1 MVTDRTVEGTAT
13 GGSDSGPDAVMA
25 FETAYYTKRSGA
37 ATRAVTTPDA
47 QVPAA
52 AAVIQAGIGSIPP
65 GSEFCVVVSPA
76 GTDAWHVDVTETRST
91 RPPTLY
97 RQMVT
102 TVSVDGRV
110 LITGIS
116 QR

>member
-1 MVTDRTVEGTAT
+1 MVTDSPVTGAAA
-13 GGSDSGPDAVMA
+13 GGSDSGADAVMA
-25 FETAYYTKRSGA
+25 FETAYYAKRSGA
-37 ATRAVTTPDA
+37 ATTPDA

-52 AAVIQAGIGSIPP
+52 ASVIQAGIESISP
-65 GSEFCVVVSPA
+65 GTEFCVVVSPA
-76 GTDAWHVDVTETRST
+76 GTGAWHVDVTETRST

-102 TVSVDGRV
+102 TASVDGRV